1 MSHPHILGSVGTTF
15 RATIKDQDNV
25 VVNVSGAATKEL
37 IFKKPVTGAL
47 ITKAAAFTTDGTNGK
62 IEYKTVAGDIDEI
75 GTWEW
80 NPHVIISAGN
90 EWYSDPL
97 EFVVKDKLV
106 AT

>member
-1 MSHPHILGSVGTTF
+1 MSHPHILGNVGTIF

-25 VVNVSGAATKEL
+25 IVNVSGATTKEI
-37 IFKKPVTGAL
+37 IFRSPTGVIKTFSAV
-47 ITKAAAFTTDGTNGK
+47 FTNTGTDGK
-62 IEYKTVAGDIDEI
+62 IQYKTVADDVDEV

-80 NPHVIISAGN
+80 NPRVVISAGN

-106 AT
+106 AA